1 MVCAWSVKGAIIGA
15 QKPWVIRHHG
25 VAEDIKDFVMQ
36 TLNEQLSSQE
46 LIALEDQYG
55 AHNYKPLDVVLSRG
69 EGVWV
74 WDVEGNRYMDCLS
87 AYSAVNQ
94 GHGHPRIRAA
104 LIEQAERLPL
114 TSRAFRNDQLG
125 LFYRDLCELTGY
137 EMVLPMNT
145 GAEAVETALKA
156 ARKWG
161 YQVKGVPEG
170 QAEIIACAGN
180 FAGRTITIITFSTEA
195 QYREGFG
202 PFTPGFKVIPYG
214 DADALEAAITPNTVA
229 FIVEPIQGEGGVVVP
244 PDGYLRRVR
253 EICTK
258 HNVLFIADEIQTGL
272 GRTGKLFACDHED
285 VRPDVVT
292 IGKALSGGFYP
303 VSAVLSSRKVLGVFN
318 PGDHGST
325 FGGNPLGVAVAR
337 AALRVLIEE
346 DMIANAAEMG
356 EYFQEQ
362 LAEINSPHVKEV
374 RGKGLMIG
382 VELHPQAGGARRFC
396 EALQEQGILA
406 KETHHNII
414 RFAPPL
420 IITREQVDWAIERIR
435 PVLMMP

>member
-1 MVCAWSVKGAIIGA
+1 
-15 QKPWVIRHHG
+15 
-25 VAEDIKDFVMQ
+25 MQ

-303 VSAVLSSRKVLGVFN
+303 VSAVLSSREVLGVFN

-396 EALQEQGILA
+396 EALQERGVLA